1 MSYRKDEIS
10 QHMKCNVFEINKGE
24 ILMWIFFLIPFEN
37 LFVASCNNAD
47 EESAC
52 SVPRE
57 RLRSLSTSET

>member
-10 QHMKCNVFEINKGE
+10 QHMKCNVFEIDKGE
-24 ILMWIFFLIPFEN
+24 ILTWIFSLYLLKIF
-37 LFVASCNNAD
+37 FVASCNNAD

>member
-1 MSYRKDEIS
+1 MD
-10 QHMKCNVFEINKGE
+10 
-24 ILMWIFFLIPFEN
+24 FFLIPFEN

-57 RLRSLSTSET
+57 RLRSLSTLET